1 MSAII
6 GTKQYVLFFN
16 NPQGIV
22 QGGIGSAL
30 AGGSVIGAIIAGP
43 VSDRIGRRDS
53 IAFGCL
59 WWLLGTASKK
69 LSSLLNMYDLKVVY

>member
-6 GTKQYVLFFN
+6 GTKQYVAYFN

-30 AGGSVIGAIIAGP
+30 AGGSVIGALIAGP
-43 VSDRIGRRDS
+43 VSNKFGRRDCEYLNL
-53 IAFGCL
+53 FVERKM
-59 WWLLGTASKK
+59 SK
-69 LSSLLNMYDLKVVY
+69 